1 MNRLERRVIT
11 TEFRTVKASGKPTR
25 LVGYGAV
32 FNSDS
37 EDLGG
42 FVEQIAPG
50 AFTEVLASNPD
61 CRCLLNHDPSAILG
75 RTKSGTLVL
84 RQDSIGL
91 HYDCL
96 MPDTTLGRDLL
107 VSAERGDI
115 TQSSFGFRVG
125 EEDDDE
131 EWYDRNGRR
140 VANWSFEGIRRV
152 IKRVAELFDVSPVTY
167 PAYTAS
173 SVEARSLFLFPEG
186 RPQRSTGSTDDA
198 LQRSGRK
205 LILNARR
212 RRDAL
217 RDIAQRRIDLIR
229 EQL

>member
-11 TEFRTVKASGKPTR
+11 TEFRTVKAPGKPTR

-75 RTKSGTLVL
+75 RTKSGTLAL

-140 VANWSFEGIRRV
+140 VANWSYEGIRRV

-173 SVEARSLFLFPEG
+173 SVEARSRFLFPEG
-186 RPQRSTGSTDDA
+186 RPQRNTDSADD
-198 LQRSGRK
+198 LQRAGRK
-205 LILNARR
+205 LVLNARR

-217 RDIAQRRIDLIR
+217 RDVAQRQIDRIRQNL
-229 EQL
+229 